1 MTNMLSTIS
10 FAHPYCLLLL
20 LLLVPCFL
28 WRFLL
33 KRRTE
38 ATLVVASTEAFRR
51 REQTL
56 RTALI
61 HAPFLLRMLTLALVI
76 VVLARPQTKHA
87 LSEKETEG
95 INIMMVMD
103 ISVSM
108 LTPDLQP
115 NRLEAAK
122 QVAYEFIQNRP
133 NDNIGLTLF
142 GGEAFT
148 QCPMT
153 TDHASL
159 LSMFRSVSCSLQQQ
173 GIISDGTAIGM
184 GITNAVARLAQD
196 SIGSKVI
203 ILLTD
208 GANNAGD
215 ISPLMAAEI
224 AKKSNVRVYTIAVG
238 TDGVVNQPVAVL
250 PDGSYYYQK
259 VKADMDTGTLQ
270 EIARMTGGLF
280 YHAQTKGKLRDIYN
294 DIDKLEKTKLRVK
307 NFDKRYEAYQPFAL
321 AAFVSLLLE
330 MLLRTTLLRRIP

>member
-1 MTNMLSTIS
+1 
-10 FAHPYCLLLL
+10 
-20 LLLVPCFL
+20 
-28 WRFLL
+28 
-33 KRRTE
+33 
-38 ATLVVASTEAFRR
+38 
-51 REQTL
+51 
-56 RTALI
+56 
-61 HAPFLLRMLTLALVI
+61 MLTLALVI
-76 VVLARPQTKHA
+76 VILARPQTKHA

-159 LSMFRSVSCSLQQQ
+159 LSMFRSVTCALQQQ

-184 GITNAVARLAQD
+184 GITNAVARLSQD
-196 SIGSKVI
+196 SIGSKII

-224 AKKSNVRVYTIAVG
+224 AKKNNVRVYTIAVG
-238 TDGVVNQPVAVL
+238 TNGEVNQPVAVL

-259 VKADMDTGTLQ
+259 VKADMDTETLQ
-270 EIARMTGGLF
+270 QIARMTGGLF

-294 DIDKLEKTKLRVK
+294 DIDKLEKTKLKVK

-321 AAFVSLLLE
+321 AAFVTLLLE

>member
-1 MTNMLSTIS
+1 MQMMIS
-10 FAHPYCLLLL
+10 FANPLWFLLL
-20 LLLVPCFL
+20 LLLVPCILWYFL
-28 WRFLL
+28 FRN
-33 KRRTE
+33 KSE
-38 ATLVVASTEAFRR
+38 AVIKVASTEVYRNLGR
-51 REQTL
+51 TL
-56 RTALI
+56 RTAFI
-61 HAPFLLRMLTLALVI
+61 HAPFLLRLLTIALVI
-76 VVLARPQTKHA
+76 VILARPQVA
-87 LSEKETEG
+87 NSLSTEETEG

-108 LTPDLQP
+108 LTPDLEP

-159 LSMFRSVSCSLQQQ
+159 LSMFRSVSCDLQQQ

-196 SIGSKVI
+196 SVGSKVV

-224 AKKSNVRVYTIAVG
+224 AKKNGVRIYTIAVG
-238 TDGVVNQPVAVL
+238 KTGMVNQPVAIL

-259 VKADMDTGTLQ
+259 VKSDMDPATLRQ
-270 EIARMTGGLF
+270 IAETTGGLF
-280 YHAQTKGKLRDIYN
+280 YQADTKGKLRAIYN
-294 DIDKLEKTKLRVK
+294 DIDKLEKTKLKVK
-307 NFDKRYEAYQPFAL
+307 NYNRRYEAYQPFAL
-321 AAFVSLLLE
+321 AAFISLLLE
-330 MLLRTTLLRRIP
+330 ILMRITWLRRIP

>member
-1 MTNMLSTIS
+1 M
-10 FAHPYCLLLL
+10 
-20 LLLVPCFL
+20 
-28 WRFLL
+28 
-33 KRRTE
+33 
-38 ATLVVASTEAFRR
+38 ASTEAFRR

-321 AAFVSLLLE
+321 VAFVSLLLE